1 MVRHGRTIIRI
12 TVSAKKVC
20 LSRPLIKALKNPS
33 HIVFYRG
40 VGENEGKVIIAAT
53 REDDDTEKILITP
66 DRKNVYFWKSD
77 FVSMCVKMVQKYAG
91 GTFKRGT
98 FYSVAG
104 LPFDDEGFD
113 AFVFDFRE
121 AAEHIVKNTGYNGR
135 KQAAHPAFNMPRGY
149 QAMMKKA
156 HLRQADQ
163 PRLRYTALMFFMPV
177 GCPSGWSAG
186 SFFTKK

>member
-1 MVRHGRTIIRI
+1 MTNFQGYEVVPAEGMVQHGRTTIRI

-33 HIVFYRG
+33 HIAFFRG
-40 VGENEGKVIIAAT
+40 IGENEGKIIIAAA
-53 REDDDTEKILITP
+53 REEDDTEKILITP

-91 GTFKRGT
+91 GAFKRGT
-98 FYSVAG
+98 FFSVAG
-104 LPFDDEGFD
+104 LPYDEEGLD

-135 KQAAHPAFNMPRGY
+135 HDSKKQVAHPAFNMPRGY
-149 QAMMKKA
+149 QAMM
-156 HLRQADQ
+156 
-163 PRLRYTALMFFMPV
+163 
-177 GCPSGWSAG
+177 
-186 SFFTKK
+186 

>member
-1 MVRHGRTIIRI
+1 MTSFQGYEVVPAEGMARHGRTTVRII
-12 TVSAKKVC
+12 VSAKKVC

-33 HIVFYRG
+33 HIVFYHG
-40 VGENEGKVIIAAT
+40 VGENEGKIIITAA

-66 DRKNVYFWKSD
+66 DRKSVYFWKSD

-91 GTFKRGT
+91 GAFKRGT

-104 LPFDDEGFD
+104 LPLDDE

-121 AAEHIVKNTGYNGR
+121 AAEHIVKNTGYNGK

-149 QAMMKKA
+149 QAMM
-156 HLRQADQ
+156 
-163 PRLRYTALMFFMPV
+163 
-177 GCPSGWSAG
+177 
-186 SFFTKK
+186 